1 MKKTLSCF
9 KKSAVMVAV
18 LSSMTAASAFAA
30 DSGFISDSKTKL
42 NFRYRFENVDQDGI
56 NKDANAS
63 TLRSRLSFQS
73 GAVNNVSVNA
83 EVDNVS
89 TIGADDY
96 NDASAYNNKTG
107 YPVVAD
113 PTGTSI
119 NQLNV
124 NYKNDRVDLTAG
136 RQRINLGN
144 QRFVGGVA
152 WRQNEQTFDGARGQ
166 FNVVDNTFTI
176 DYSYIY
182 YVSRIFGPDGPK
194 RSLEGD
200 FHFLNLNYTPN
211 KDHKF
216 TGFAYLLDADA
227 WNDAN
232 NTYGIDYNGKFG
244 SLKTHASVATQSNGD
259 FDANYFAL
267 DGTLKIS
274 KFNITLGVEQ
284 LGSDDG
290 KYGFSTP
297 LATAHKFQGFADKF
311 LGTPVTGV
319 NDYYAK
325 VATKLGPVKLAG
337 FYHKFDAVEGSADYG
352 TEFDF
357 VASYK
362 VHKTTTLLAKYA
374 NYDAED
380 LGTDTQKF
388 WLMAN
393 VNFNL

>member
-1 MKKTLSCF
+1 MKKTLLCF
-9 KKSAVMVAV
+9 KKSTVMIAI
-18 LSSMTAASAFAA
+18 LTCMSATSALADDSAF
-30 DSGFISDSKTKL
+30 ISESNTTL
-42 NFRYRFENVDQDGI
+42 NFRYRFENVDQNGI
-56 NKDANAS
+56 AKDANAS
-63 TLRSRLSFQS
+63 TLRSRLRFQS
-73 GAVNNVSVNA
+73 GAVNHFSLNA

-89 TIGADDY
+89 TIGANDY
-96 NDASAYNNKTG
+96 NDASGYHNKTG

-113 PTGTSI
+113 PTGTSL

-124 NYKNDRVDLTAG
+124 QYKDETTTATLG

-152 WRQNEQTFDGARGQ
+152 WRQNEQTYDGVRGKYA
-166 FNVVDNTFTI
+166 FNDALSA

-194 RSLEGD
+194 RGLDGK
-200 FHFLNLNYTPN
+200 FNFLNLNYQLN
-211 KDHKF
+211 KDHKL
-216 TGFAYLLDADA
+216 TGFAYLLDADD
-227 WNDAN
+227 WSNSND
-232 NTYGIDYNGKFG
+232 TYGIEYTGRFG
-244 SLKTHASVATQSNGD
+244 SLKTHASFATQSNGE
-259 FDANYFAL
+259 FDANYYAL

-274 KFNITLGVEQ
+274 MFNITLGMEQ

-311 LGTPVTGV
+311 LGTPKTGV
-319 NDYYAK
+319 KDFYSK
-325 VATKLGPVKLAG
+325 IATKLGSVNVAG
-337 FYHKFDAVEGSADYG
+337 FYHQFEAVEGSADYG
-352 TEFDF
+352 TEFDL

-374 NYDAED
+374 DYNAED
-380 LGTDTQKF
+380 LATDTQKI

>member
-1 MKKTLSCF
+1 
-9 KKSAVMVAV
+9 MVAV

-30 DSGFISDSKTKL
+30 DSGFISDGKTKL

-56 NKDANAS
+56 AKDANAS

-73 GAVNNVSVNA
+73 GAVNNFSVNA

-96 NDASAYNNKTG
+96 NDASAYHNKTG

-124 NYKNDRVDLTAG
+124 QYKDGTTAATLG

-152 WRQNEQTFDGARGQ
+152 WRQNEQTFDGVRGQ
-166 FNVVDNTFTI
+166 YAFNDAFSA

-194 RSLEGD
+194 RGLDGD
-200 FHFLNLNYTPN
+200 FHFLNLNYKLN

-232 NTYGIDYNGKFG
+232 NTYGIDYNGQFG
-244 SLKTHASVATQSNGD
+244 SLKTHASIATQSNGD
-259 FDANYFAL
+259 YDANYLAL

-274 KFNITLGVEQ
+274 MFNITLGYEQ

-290 KYGFSTP
+290 AYGFNTP

-311 LGTPVTGV
+311 LGTPKTGV
-319 NDYYAK
+319 KDYYTK
-325 VATKLGPVKLAG
+325 IATKLGPVKVAG
-337 FYHKFDAVEGSADYG
+337 FYHQFDAAEGGADYG
-352 TEFDF
+352 SEFDF

>member
-1 MKKTLSCF
+1 MNKTLSCF
-9 KKSAVMVAV
+9 KKSAVVLAV
-18 LSSMTAASAFAA
+18 LSGMSAASAVAA
-30 DSGFISDSKTKL
+30 DSGFISDSKTTL

-56 NKDANAS
+56 AKDANAS
-63 TLRSRLSFQS
+63 TLRSRLSFKS
-73 GAVNNVSVNA
+73 GSVNNLSVNA

-96 NDASAYNNKTG
+96 NDASAFHNKTG

-113 PTGTSI
+113 PTGTSL

-124 NYKNDRVDLTAG
+124 QYKDGATVATLG

-144 QRFVGGVA
+144 QRFVGSVA
-152 WRQNEQTFDGARGQ
+152 WRQNEQTFDGVRGQ
-166 FNVVDNTFTI
+166 HAFSDAFSA

-182 YVSRIFGPDGPK
+182 YVNRIFGPDGPK
-194 RSLEGD
+194 RGLDGK
-200 FHFLNLNYTPN
+200 FNLLNLNYKLN
-211 KDHKF
+211 NDHKF
-216 TGFAYLLDADA
+216 TGFAYLLDADDWA
-227 WNDAN
+227 DSN

-244 SLKTHASVATQSNGD
+244 SLKTHASFATQSFNGY
-259 FDANYFAL
+259 DANYYAL

-274 KFNITLGVEQ
+274 MFNITLGLEQ
-284 LGSDDG
+284 LGSDSG

-311 LGTPVTGV
+311 LSTPDDGVT
-319 NDYYAK
+319 DYYGK
-325 VATKLGPVKLAG
+325 IATKLGPVNVAG
-337 FYHKFDAVEGSADYG
+337 FYHQFEAVEGNADYG
-352 TEFDF
+352 TEFDL

-362 VHKTTTLLAKYA
+362 VHKTTTLVAKYA
-374 NYDAED
+374 NYDAD
-380 LGTDTQKF
+380 QLASDTQKV